1 MLASKFNFVNLLNS
15 EVVVKP
21 VATSILFSISV
32 ASALKR
38 TLARLVILDI
48 LLSNSAA
55 FYSGESLQPD

>member
-15 EVVVKP
+15 ELVIKP

-32 ASALKR
+32 AFALKR

-55 FYSGESLQPD
+55 FYSEEPLQPD